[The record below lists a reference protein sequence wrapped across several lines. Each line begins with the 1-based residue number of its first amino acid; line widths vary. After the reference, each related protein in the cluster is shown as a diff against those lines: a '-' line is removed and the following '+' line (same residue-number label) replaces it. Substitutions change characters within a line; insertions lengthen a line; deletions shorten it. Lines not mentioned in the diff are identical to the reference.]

1 VPHESMQ
8 ETLCLGLGH
17 LQGKMSKLSK
27 EADCT
32 LEHFMTS
39 EFNSF
44 SIGRRASQNVLA
56 NGKVVE
62 NG

>member
-1 VPHESMQ
+1 MQ

-17 LQGKMSKLSK
+17 LQGRMSKLSK

-44 SIGRRASQNVLA
+44 SIGLSSFPKRAREQQSR
-56 NGKVVE
+56 
-62 NG
+62 

>member
-1 VPHESMQ
+1 MQ

-32 LEHFMTS
+32 LENFMAS

-44 SIGRRASQNVLA
+44 SIGR
-56 NGKVVE
+56 
-62 NG
+62 